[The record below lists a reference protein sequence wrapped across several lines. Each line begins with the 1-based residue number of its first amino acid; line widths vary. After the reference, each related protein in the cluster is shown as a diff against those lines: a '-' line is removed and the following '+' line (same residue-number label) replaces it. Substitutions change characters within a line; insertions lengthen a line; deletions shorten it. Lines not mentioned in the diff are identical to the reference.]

1 MSLTGIVLSDDNITM
16 EGAMPTAEAMTV
28 DERRKYLGL
37 MTIRYARAKRKERSH
52 LLDDMEHFTA
62 LDRKTLIRLI
72 NGDLTRQPRQ
82 KQRGCTYDAA
92 VGDVVRIIADSFDYV
107 CAERLTPNL
116 PWMAV
121 CLAQHGELSIFP
133 SVLAKLE
140 HISVC
145 TVRRM
150 LQPMTPTQRHL
161 PRPTAGPANP
171 LTRDIPM
178 TRIAWDEDAP
188 GHFEVDLVHHCGASA
203 DGQYGHTLQLIDVAT
218 GWSERSGML
227 GRSNVAMQKAL
238 TRTQQR
244 LPFAIVE
251 LHPDNGSEFFNTP
264 IMRYFSMELKTTLL
278 SRSRPFHKND
288 NRFVEQKNSSLVR
301 AYVGDQRLD
310 TTMQILILND
320 LYEKMWVYYNLFQ
333 PVLRLA
339 EKIVV
344 PVDGGAS
351 KIRRRYDVARTP
363 FDRLCATGI
372 LTTERQ
378 NDLNRLRDQ
387 TNPRRLKQEVY
398 AILDR
403 LLSLPCADS
412 AREK

>member
-1 MSLTGIVLSDDNITM
+1 MLTVTPMS
-16 EGAMPTAEAMTV
+16 V

-37 MTIRYARAKRKERSH
+37 MTIRYARAKKKERSH
-52 LLDDMEHFTA
+52 LLDEMGYFTE

-82 KQRGCTYDAA
+82 KQRGRTYDAA
-92 VGDVVRIIADSFDYV
+92 VGDVLRVVAESFDYL

-116 PWMAV
+116 PWMAA
-121 CLAQHGELSIFP
+121 CLAHHGELTIFP
-133 SVLAKLE
+133 SVMDKLD
-140 HISVC
+140 HISVS

-150 LQPMTPTQRHL
+150 LQRMATKRHL
-161 PRPTAGPANP
+161 PRPTPGLANP

-178 TRIAWDEDAP
+178 TRIAWDEDTP
-188 GHFEVDLVHHCGASA
+188 GHFEVDLVHHCGAST

-218 GWSERSGML
+218 GWSERNGML

-238 TRTQQR
+238 TRTQER

-264 IMRYFSMELKTTLL
+264 VLHYFSTELQSTLL

-301 AYVGDQRLD
+301 AYVGHRRFD
-310 TTMQILILND
+310 TAMQILVLND

-339 EKIVV
+339 EKTTAL
-344 PVDGGAS
+344 VDSGAL
-351 KIRRRYDVARTP
+351 KTRQRYDVARTP
-363 FDRLCATGI
+363 FDRLCATGV

-378 NDLNRLRDQ
+378 NELNRLRDR

-398 AILDR
+398 QTLDH
-403 LLSLPCADS
+403 LLSLPSAD
-412 AREK
+412 AMREEHDASITPHKEDDGAQ